1 MPANLTPEYHKAD
14 KWFKSATTDSER
26 LLALEEMLRVIPKH
40 KGTEHMRAELKRK
53 LSKMKDSAHSAKK
66 HGGKHIDIFHV
77 PKSGSGQIA
86 LIGTPNCGKSS
97 LVDAISNAKVNIA
110 DYPFST
116 TEPVPGMA
124 HHEDVPIEFVDM
136 PPISTEH
143 TAAGQ
148 VGTYRNCDIILIVI
162 DLSAPIAEQLEVSL
176 DYLKSHRLLYDEQTP
191 AVDANGNQ
199 LGKKALIAATKMDEA
214 LGDAVQTLKE
224 LCPSRID
231 IVQTSAIIDET
242 LEELTA
248 KIFNLLDIVR
258 VYAKKP
264 GKEPDMK
271 DPFTLPRGSAV
282 TDLATLIH
290 RELAEKLKSARA
302 WGLAVHDGQN
312 VHRTYE
318 LNDKDVIELH
328 FS

>member
-40 KGTEHMRAELKRK
+40 KGTEHMCAELRRK
-53 LSKMKDSAHSAKK
+53 LSKIKDAASSPKK
-66 HGGKHIDIFHV
+66 GGGKHIDIFHV
-77 PKSGSGQIA
+77 PKSGSGQVV

-97 LVDAISNAKVNIA
+97 LVGALSNANVNIA

-124 HHEDVPIEFVDM
+124 HYEDVPIELVDM
-136 PPISTEH
+136 PPISADYA
-143 TAAGQ
+143 AAGQ
-148 VGTYRNCDIILIVI
+148 IGTYRNCDIILIIV
-162 DLSAPIAEQLEVSL
+162 DLTAPVAEQLEISL
-176 DYLKSHRLLYDEQTP
+176 NYLKSHRLLYDEQTP
-191 AVDANGNQ
+191 ATDSDGNQ
-199 LGKKALIAATKMDEA
+199 LGKKALIAAAKMDEA
-214 LGDAVQTLKE
+214 QPDAISILEK
-224 LCPSRID
+224 LCPRRID

-242 LEELTA
+242 LDKLTA
-248 KIFNLLDIVR
+248 KMFDLLDIVR

-271 DPFTLPRGSAV
+271 DPFTLPRGSIV
-282 TDLATLIH
+282 TDLAKVIH
-290 RELAEKLKSARA
+290 RELAEKLRSARA
-302 WGLAVHDGQN
+302 WGCAVHDGQN

-318 LNDKDVIELH
+318 LNDKDIIELH
-328 FS
+328 F

>member
-40 KGTEHMRAELKRK
+40 KGTEHMRAELRRK
-53 LSKMKDSAHSAKK
+53 LSKMKDAASSPKK
-66 HGGKHIDIFHV
+66 GGGKHTDIFHV
-77 PKSGSGQIA
+77 PKSGSGQVV

-97 LVDAISNAKVNIA
+97 LVGALSHAKVNIA

-124 HHEDVPIEFVDM
+124 HYEDVPIELVDM
-136 PPISTEH
+136 PPISADYA
-143 TAAGQ
+143 AAGQ
-148 VGTYRNCDIILIVI
+148 IGTYRNCDIILIVV
-162 DLSAPIAEQLEVSL
+162 DLTAPIAEQLEISL
-176 DYLKSHRLLYDEQTP
+176 NYLKSHRLLYDEQTP
-191 AVDANGNQ
+191 ATDADGNQ
-199 LGKKALIAATKMDEA
+199 LGKKALIAAAKMDEA
-214 LGDAVQTLKE
+214 QPDAISILEK

-242 LEELTA
+242 LDKLTA
-248 KIFNLLDIVR
+248 AIFDLLDIVR

-264 GKEPDMK
+264 GREPDMK
-271 DPFTLPRGSAV
+271 DPFTLPRGSIV
-282 TDLATLIH
+282 TDLAKVIH

-302 WGLAVHDGQN
+302 WGPAVHDGQS

-318 LNDKDVIELH
+318 LNDKDIIELH
-328 FS
+328 F